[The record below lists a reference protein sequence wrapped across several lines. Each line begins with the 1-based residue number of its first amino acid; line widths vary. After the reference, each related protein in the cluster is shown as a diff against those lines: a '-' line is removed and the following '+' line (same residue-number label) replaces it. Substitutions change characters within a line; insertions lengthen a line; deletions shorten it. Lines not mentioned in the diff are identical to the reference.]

1 MANPKHVEMLTTYT
15 REQWDEWLA
24 ENPYDWVDLSSAT
37 IGIARKNRGHTTS
50 EGLAD
55 FRGFDFRRVDLTG
68 ARFHESDLMYADLSN
83 ENYSNVIFS
92 RTRMRQANLAGS
104 VMRDCDFSMSDLTSA
119 NLRSTKFPGSELRG
133 AILSEAIMHN
143 TDFATTNLTSAIFS
157 NCDLRYTKLVGANLS
172 CSSLQFAEIVSEVNS
187 MDYVQEFIDH
197 GLAESPEEVLEIERE
212 ASAKIAL
219 GLSLSPIE
227 QELERFVPEI
237 DPLENKKLG
246 CVRSVQDL
254 FDIIGLKMRARDERH
269 EARQPKVY
277 YRGHGCGEWSM
288 ESSLDRNNSRMFEP
302 ELLKEL
308 TLIEPDE
315 FSDEMSILDRLVLAR
330 HYSLPARLLDV
341 TRDPL
346 VALYFACNQRYS
358 GDGKIHMLVAPAEIV
373 KPHDSDAVS
382 IVAAMSQLSHLE
394 QEVALTKCP
403 DRKSKDQQPRDH
415 LDVDHLRPSYSD
427 VMQRLVHF
435 VARDKPYFKNA
446 IDPRDFFRVFVVEP
460 RRAFTRVRAQSGAFL
475 LSGYHKEFEADKIAE
490 NGPDIPIYEHY
501 TIDIPLSA
509 KPKIIEQLDYAQIND
524 VTMLPG
530 LEPVARHL
538 AWKYEG
544 PDPNAPWFPDL
555 PD

>member
-1 MANPKHVEMLTTYT
+1 MANPEHVEMLTTYT
-15 REQWDEWLA
+15 REQWDQWLA
-24 ENPYDWVDLSSAT
+24 KNPYDWVDLSSAT
-37 IGIARKNRGHTTS
+37 IGIARKNRGHATS

-55 FRGFDFRRVDLTG
+55 FRGFDFRRVDLTNTW
-68 ARFHESDLMYADLSN
+68 FHESDLTCADLSGRT
-83 ENYSNVIFS
+83 YTNVTFPS
-92 RTRMRQANLAGS
+92 TKMHNVKLVRS
-104 VMRDCDFSMSDLTSA
+104 VMRDCVFTWSDLTSA
-119 NLRSTKFPGSELRG
+119 DLSDAKFPDSHLEGV
-133 AILSEAIMHN
+133 ILSNAKLHN
-143 TDFATTNLTSAIFS
+143 TDFATTDLTSAIFS

-212 ASAKIAL
+212 ASAKIAF

-227 QELERFVPEI
+227 QVLEKFVPEI

-277 YRGHGCGEWSM
+277 YRGHGCGKWSM

-308 TLIEPDE
+308 TMIEPDE

-330 HYSLPARLLDV
+330 HFSLPARLLDV

-346 VALYFACNQRYS
+346 VALYFACDQRCS
-358 GDGKIHMLVAPAEIV
+358 GDGKIHMLVTPAEIV

-415 LDVDHLRPSYSD
+415 LNVDHLRPSYSD
-427 VMQRLVHF
+427 VIQRLVHF

-509 KPKIIEQLDYAQIND
+509 KPKIIEQLDYAQING

-538 AWKYEG
+538 AWKYAG
-544 PDPNAPWFPDL
+544 PNPNALSFPDE
-555 PD
+555 PE